1 MKLSDLKPNP
11 GSRVKRD
18 RLGRGISSGSGK
30 TSGRGT
36 KGAGARGRTSR
47 KGGQFEG
54 GQLPLVRRLPFKRG
68 FTNIFKIYYQE
79 VNIGDLDIF
88 KAGVVVTPD
97 LMADA
102 GFIRSGLGPVVVLG
116 MGELTDAIEVHAHRF
131 SRSALVAIESA
142 GGAAY
147 KLALPTLGAQAT
159 VKLPKKEE
167 LVALREQAATQTQ
180 RITVADF
187 DASHGV
193 TAEDVAAENGTD
205 SDDGAAATDAGAP
218 A

>member
-18 RLGRGISSGSGK
+18 RVGRGIASGSGK

-79 VNIGDLDIF
+79 VNVGDLDIF
-88 KAGVVVTPD
+88 KPGVVVTPD

-102 GFIRSGLGPVVVLG
+102 GFIRNGLDPVVVLG
-116 MGELTDAIEVHAHRF
+116 MGELNDALEVHAHRF
-131 SRSALVAIESA
+131 SRSALVAIENA
-142 GGAAY
+142 GGSAY
-147 KLALPTLGAQAT
+147 KLALPALGALAT

-167 LVALREQAATQTQ
+167 LVAMREVAATQTQ

-193 TAEDVAAENGTD
+193 TEEDTAADGD
-205 SDDGAAATDAGAP
+205 SEDGAADAGAP